1 VRMNSIVK
9 TLLFDILFATTVLG
23 CQNLRPETIELPTY
37 PDLNKVLEEQSQL
50 LAAKSLQK
58 EVTLGEKT
66 ETSSFAMDTAKWKSE
81 LDFLEEIN
89 PCKPEYV
96 GVYEVVKNDQSL
108 QLTLG
113 PKEKSVLTE
122 LNILYQDEDY
132 ARISASI
139 HEDKD
144 VYTHHRDIKVV
155 FRNALISSWTI
166 QGYQKMM
173 LSDTVRFGI
182 SGSVR

>member
-1 VRMNSIVK
+1 MRMNSAVK
-9 TLLFDILFATTVLG
+9 NLLFGMLGTIAILG

-37 PDLNKVLEEQSQL
+37 PDLNKLIIEQSRM
-50 LAAKSLQK
+50 LATKSLQK

-66 ETSSFAMDTAKWKSE
+66 ETSSFAMDTTKWKSE
-81 LDFLEEIN
+81 LAFLEEIN

-96 GVYEVVKNDQSL
+96 GVYEVVKDNQVL

-122 LNILYQDEDY
+122 LSIMYQDEEY
-132 ARISASI
+132 AQIDASI

-144 VYTHHRDIKVV
+144 VYTHHRDITVV
-155 FRNALISSWTI
+155 FRNGLISNWTI

-182 SGSVR
+182 SGNVR